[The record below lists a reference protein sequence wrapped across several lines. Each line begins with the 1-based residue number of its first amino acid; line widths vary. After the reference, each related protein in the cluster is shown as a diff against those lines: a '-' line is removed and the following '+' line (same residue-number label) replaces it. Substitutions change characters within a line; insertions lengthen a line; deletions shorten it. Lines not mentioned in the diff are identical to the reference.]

1 MYRRNRFDGISLKTV
16 RFIRRTLCIDTV
28 KLRACIFD
36 VFSALL
42 CPLFAMRHDSRGLE
56 ETAQNHAVSSAGVA
70 GVQLLRAA
78 FLPASYGRA
87 AAGWGARGA
96 AVM

>member
-1 MYRRNRFDGISLKTV
+1 
-16 RFIRRTLCIDTV
+16 
-28 KLRACIFD
+28 
-36 VFSALL
+36 
-42 CPLFAMRHDSRGLE
+42 MRHDSRGLE

>member
-1 MYRRNRFDGISLKTV
+1 M
-16 RFIRRTLCIDTV
+16 
-28 KLRACIFD
+28 
-36 VFSALL
+36 
-42 CPLFAMRHDSRGLE
+42 PHDSQGPQ

-87 AAGWGARGA
+87 AVARREGGGLA
-96 AVM
+96 AVMRAR